1 MALTD
6 ASLSLNVSVLAT
18 ARVAAQGNA
27 PTNVIASPFAKI
39 SRAFTQAL
47 SYGTTSGKADIV
59 AATNVQINA
68 TSNATYDLYTG
79 TDIKELLSGASAP
92 FRKVKSVA
100 VAITA
105 GGDTSGVRIG
115 GAASDEWVGFFV
127 AAGDKLDIF
136 PDGPPFLVGSPAGK
150 AVGTTTKNLKIE
162 NLGAAAVSLL
172 ILVVGTSV

>member
-6 ASLSLNVSVLAT
+6 CSLSLSASLLAT

-27 PTNVIASPFAKI
+27 PTNVITAPFAKL

-47 SYGTTSGKADIV
+47 SFGTTSGKADIV

-68 TSNATYDLYTG
+68 TSSATYDLYTG

-92 FRKVKSVA
+92 FRKVKAVM

-105 GGDTSGVRIG
+105 GGDTSGVRVG

-127 AAGDKLDIF
+127 ASGDKMDIF
-136 PDGPPFLVGSPAGK
+136 PSGPPFIAGSPAGV
-150 AVGTTTKNLKIE
+150 AVGASTKNLKVE

-172 ILVVGTSV
+172 IVVVGTSV